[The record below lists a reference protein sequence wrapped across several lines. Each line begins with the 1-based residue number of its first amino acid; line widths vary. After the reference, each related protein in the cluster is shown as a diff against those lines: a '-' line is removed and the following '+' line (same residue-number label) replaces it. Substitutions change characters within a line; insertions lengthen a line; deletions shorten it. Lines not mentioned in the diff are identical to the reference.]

1 MFGKILNQK
10 SVYNISK
17 TLNTILLILTFLLS
31 SSVTSVYA
39 QNMQHKGTMMNK
51 KQMMKKIRMLQKKAP
66 AKGYLKAH
74 AMLKNPLGL
83 LGGPISINISQNG
96 GTAYL
101 ALPDN
106 RRIDPTVFGSPKMP
120 RAFEGTPGITG
131 LPPVAR
137 GVENGHYTKMKM
149 KSPFGDKYITAGNA
163 RLTIKAVDATA
174 TDAAV
179 TKDKLQ
185 FEASWK
191 DKAGNTYTVKA
202 KKLVTHG
209 LESPTFGGV
218 ATNIILHGFTG
229 LGTPLMPSEYTYF
242 AFWAMGNIYKN
253 GKLIDKM
260 RIVHGMLTEYVR
272 TKGFKLAFDDQVTP
286 TAMHFHLMV
295 PPLKPN
301 MKTMAFDKSPVKTGF
316 KLPNGMSLPFWHV
329 MFEAIQVKAERE

>member
-1 MFGKILNQK
+1 MLNK
-10 SVYNISK
+10 KFKTSIKLFVISVLLVSSSA
-17 TLNTILLILTFLLS
+17 TLN
-31 SSVTSVYA
+31 A
-39 QNMQHKGTMMNK
+39 QGMMNK
-51 KQMMKKIRMLQKKAP
+51 KEMMKKIQMLQMKTP

-74 AMLKNPLGL
+74 GMLKNPLGI
-83 LGGPISINISQNG
+83 LGGPISIDISQNG

-106 RRIDPTVFGSPKMP
+106 RRIDPNIFGSPKMP

-131 LPPVAR
+131 LPLMAR
-137 GVENGHYTKMKM
+137 GIKNGNYTKMKM
-149 KSPFGDKYITAGNA
+149 KSPFGDKH
-163 RLTIKAVDATA
+163 LTVGDAQLKIKAVDATS

-179 TKDKLQ
+179 TKDQLQ

-202 KKLVTHG
+202 GKLITRG
-209 LESPTFGGV
+209 LEFPTFGGV
-218 ATNIILHGFTG
+218 ATNLILHGFTG

-242 AFWAMGNIYKN
+242 AFWAIGDIYKN
-253 GKLIDKM
+253 GELVDKM

-272 TKGFKLAFDDQVTP
+272 TKGYKLALDSEVTP

-295 PPLKPN
+295 PPFKPN
-301 MKTMAFDKSPVKTGF
+301 MKTMAFEQTPVKTGF

-329 MFEAIQVKAERE
+329 MFEAVQVNAGRN